1 MRKVSKTGI
10 VLVGSMIL
18 CIIMALAIGVPSG
31 FFSGDG
37 GGDAHDAGL

>member
-31 FFSGDG
+31 FS
-37 GGDAHDAGL
+37 AATAAVTMI